1 MEVNPGTST
10 KRSRAKVKD
19 PVAAEAAAPAKKRS
33 TRKKSTPTIEA
44 EAIPVLSTSIEVPSE
59 ATLNSMIAT
68 AAYYLAAERG
78 FAPGHE
84 LDDWLEAER
93 RIRSKHLS

>member
-1 MEVNPGTST
+1 MEVNPGTAT
-10 KRSRAKVKD
+10 KRSRAKAKD
-19 PVAAEAAAPAKKRS
+19 PVAAEAAAPTKKRS
-33 TRKKSTPTIEA
+33 TRKKATPTIEA

-59 ATLNSMIAT
+59 ATLTSMIAT
-68 AAYYLAAERG
+68 AAYFLAAERG